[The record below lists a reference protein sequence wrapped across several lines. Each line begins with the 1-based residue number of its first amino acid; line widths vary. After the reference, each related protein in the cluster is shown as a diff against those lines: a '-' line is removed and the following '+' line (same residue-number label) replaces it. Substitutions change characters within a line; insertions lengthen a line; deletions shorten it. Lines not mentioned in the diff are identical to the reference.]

1 MSMGSD
7 FSAMEWR
14 TLDVA
19 LRHPCWVVKFVDVDA
34 DADSISGASLTQE
47 RVGEICKILNFV
59 ETDSEVRGI
68 IFMGGGSPDFCTGM
82 NLGEAGDM
90 TSKNTGG
97 RDFFSLLQQMQASSK
112 ALIACVQGKVTGGG
126 VGWVA
131 AMDHVLAS
139 PQATFTLT
147 EALFGLAPVNIYP
160 FLIQRMGM
168 PAAKSMALT
177 ARTVTAEEAY
187 TKGLVDQ
194 LESDPN
200 LALRKLVPRIGA
212 LSEVAIAE
220 NKKFL
225 NHFWSVAPSVGEIAG
240 NTLSQLLARPETQE
254 RLRRFSEA
262 QSDSA

>member
-1 MSMGSD
+1 MSVGSG
-7 FSAMEWR
+7 FLSLEWK
-14 TLDVA
+14 TLDVT
-19 LRHPCWVVKFVDVDA
+19 LRHPCWVVKFADVDSG
-34 DADSISGASLTQE
+34 SISGASLTQE
-47 RVGEICKILNFV
+47 RVGEISRLLDFA

-68 IFMGGGSPDFCTGM
+68 IFKGGGSPDFCTGM
-82 NLGEAGDM
+82 NLGEASAIE
-90 TSKNTGG
+90 SKNTGG
-97 RDFFSLLQQMQASSK
+97 RDFFLLLQQMQASSK
-112 ALIACVQGKVTGGG
+112 ALIACVNGKVTGGG
-126 VGWVA
+126 VGWVS
-131 AMDHVLAS
+131 AMDHVLAG

-194 LESDPN
+194 LESDPEM
-200 LALRKLVPRIGA
+200 ALRKLVPRIGA

-225 NHFWSVAPSVGEIAG
+225 NQFWSVSPSVGERAG

-254 RLRRFSEA
+254 RLRRFSET
-262 QSDSA
+262 QSET